1 MIRRHKKRTILDKNC
16 KAKTSSIGRLWTQGK
31 MTNCLLMEILFAT
44 VKRIATAVPLV
55 IVIALSTAP
64 LTTSAW
70 AVSNIE
76 KHPCRDCCATIKCCA
91 QAGKKITQPLANS
104 TTSHELTFNL
114 SPKSSVTI
122 RSFVA
127 GTFVRQPAANWLTH
141 SPPKR
146 ALFCTFLI

>member
-1 MIRRHKKRTILDKNC
+1 MHHLGQELQSETP
-16 KAKTSSIGRLWTQGK
+16 SIGHLWTQGK
-31 MTNCLLMEILFAT
+31 MTNCLLVEILFAT

-55 IVIALSTAP
+55 IAIAFSTAP
-64 LTTSAW
+64 LTASAC

-91 QAGKKITQPLANS
+91 QAGKKVTQPLANS

-127 GTFVRQPAANWLTH
+127 GTFIRQPAANWLTH